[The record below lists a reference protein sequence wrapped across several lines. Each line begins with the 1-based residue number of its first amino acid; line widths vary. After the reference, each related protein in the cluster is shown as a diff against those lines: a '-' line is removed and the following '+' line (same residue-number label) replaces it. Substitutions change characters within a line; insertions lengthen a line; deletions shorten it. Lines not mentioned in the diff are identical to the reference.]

1 MNVAIVY
8 FMLILDDKTAIWQLV
23 SDECNSLLIYRYTRS
38 FTRSIL
44 QCRFLVACPFS
55 KCLFQMY
62 VDEIDEEQDASDE
75 NVPDPNCN
83 IDDAILLEEEPINVS
98 HC

>member
-1 MNVAIVY
+1 MA
-8 FMLILDDKTAIWQLV
+8 WQLV
-23 SDECNSLLIYRYTRS
+23 SDECSSLLIHRYTRS

-44 QCRFLVACPFS
+44 QYRFLVACLFS
-55 KCLFQMY
+55 NFLFQIY
-62 VDEIDEEQDASDE
+62 VDEIDAEQNASDE